1 MFVLLYLAK
10 KYVQRFEI
18 VLLSLKFFS
27 SEESR
32 LPEGLFSKQNPKL
45 GYFWRDLG
53 RLVNVDKYDGHLEYF
68 TDIGDI
74 L

>member
-1 MFVLLYLAK
+1 
-10 KYVQRFEI
+10 
-18 VLLSLKFFS
+18 LKFFS